1 MDMTPLPDVELPARH
16 PRLRKEIGLLVAMIV
31 AVFLVAAITFHSR
44 LHRSRPALSPA
55 NALAQQAALLNA
67 LAAAPATAPDPNA
80 WDEDRDG
87 DNALDIED
95 TNGQGTIFVDKPTK
109 TRILCVSGSSCIVL
123 PNPKPAPLTAFT
135 GKIAPKS

>member
-1 MDMTPLPDVELPARH
+1 MDMTPLPDVEFPARH
-16 PRLRKEIGLLVAMIV
+16 PKLRKEVALLIVMAVAIC
-31 AVFLVAAITFHSR
+31 LVAAITFHSR
-44 LHRSRPALSPA
+44 PHHPQSALSPA
-55 NALAQQAALLNA
+55 NARAQQAALLNA
-67 LAAAPATAPDPNA
+67 MAAAPATAPDPTA

-123 PNPKPAPLTAFT
+123 TNPKPASPAAFT